1 MPGWVTEPPPFTGG
15 LSFPETWRCFC
26 CAGLELCAPDGGI
39 AEGGGLF
46 LLCWGSAAGGRWVL
60 RVPIPAVPGWEP
72 VALIPGLPVDGGVP
86 VPAVPV

>member
-1 MPGWVTEPPPFTGG
+1 MEPPPFTGG
-15 LSFPETWRCFC
+15 LSFPEARRCSC
-26 CAGLELCAPDGGI
+26 CAGLELCAPDVGVAG
-39 AEGGGLF
+39 AGRLLF
-46 LLCWGSAAGGRWVL
+46 LLGRGSETGRWVL